1 MLVPESCTGMYT
13 VAFFPSTWC
22 ETKGYGTADYMEIA
36 TDFRDLFVEA
46 FLVAEIKMMFEVP
59 LSVCP
64 LIEFVLIAIILGKLS
79 PICVRG
85 QL

>member
-1 MLVPESCTGMYT
+1 
-13 VAFFPSTWC
+13 
-22 ETKGYGTADYMEIA
+22 MEIA
-36 TDFRDLFVEA
+36 TDFRNLFVEA
-46 FLVAEIKMMFEVP
+46 FFVAEIKMMFEVP

-79 PICVRG
+79 PIRVRG